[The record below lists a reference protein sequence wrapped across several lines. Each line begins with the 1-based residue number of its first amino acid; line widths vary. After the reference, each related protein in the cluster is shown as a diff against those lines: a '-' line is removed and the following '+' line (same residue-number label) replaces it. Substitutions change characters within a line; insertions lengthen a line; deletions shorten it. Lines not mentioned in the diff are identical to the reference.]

1 MKARMIAVALCAGM
15 TLAGCAEGAA
25 QRRSAPIAGES
36 TASSVMRGAG
46 FGGHRDA
53 ENARASAMG
62 AVNLGAVTG
71 GDLVDLGNIAVT
83 GLTGVV
89 SAFAIS
95 SDSPDD
101 FSQIMAWPPADYA
114 PTAVEAQRRFFREV
128 EEAVEISR
136 LSAGFAD
143 TTMTV
148 ERLDNVGARR
158 VGKLLRVV
166 WPETTCPV
174 YRQNACVFWVNSFE
188 DNPPDLTTG
197 PAILSSEKRWA
208 FRYKNSAMTFRP
220 LGETDDFPPRRVA
233 LVDEMTLYEAISRNL
248 PDWAFIYVAPFTAGY
263 LPEGSYKPL
272 FYPAPVVLNRGLA
285 HYFVVGQTAGVPL
298 VRNFGS
304 ARAPEG

>member
-1 MKARMIAVALCAGM
+1 MKARMIAAALCAGM
-15 TLAGCAEGAA
+15 TLTGCAEGAA

-36 TASSVMRGAG
+36 TASSVMRAAG

-62 AVNLGAVTG
+62 AVSLGAVTG

-114 PTAVEAQRRFFREV
+114 PTAVEAQRRFFDQLARAVSASLDSVPVNHEV
-128 EEAVEISR
+128 NRRTGSLGGSFGESIIIDYKANDCKTMAFSRCRWSIERGEDDLPEI
-136 LSAGFAD
+136 
-143 TTMTV
+143 
-148 ERLDNVGARR
+148 
-158 VGKLLRVV
+158 
-166 WPETTCPV
+166 
-174 YRQNACVFWVNSFE
+174 
-188 DNPPDLTTG
+188 TTG
-197 PAILSSEKRWA
+197 PSKLSEAARWA
-208 FRYKNSAMTFRP
+208 FRYRHGAIQFGP
-220 LGETDDFPPRRVA
+220 IAITDDFPARRRAV
-233 LVDEMTLYEAISRNL
+233 LDEMTFYEAISRNL

-263 LPEGSYKPL
+263 LPEGSDKPL

-285 HYFVVGQTAGVPL
+285 HYFVEGQTAGVPL
-298 VRNFGS
+298 IRSFEG
-304 ARAPEG
+304 ARAAQG